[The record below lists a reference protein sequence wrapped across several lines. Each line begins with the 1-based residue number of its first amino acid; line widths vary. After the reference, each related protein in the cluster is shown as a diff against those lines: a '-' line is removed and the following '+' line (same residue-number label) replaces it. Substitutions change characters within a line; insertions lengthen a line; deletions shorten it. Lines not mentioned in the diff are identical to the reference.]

1 MVSSEICPPR
11 ASQVLQTALRAWGQA
26 QDLSPAPPVL
36 HTALELRIPHCRC
49 CPASQDSLGAHCTSK
64 TLSSDAHHGQLTA
77 GQPWTVMS
85 FISHY
90 LQFYRKRSVVASPHS
105 GCVVNRPAPA
115 GGGRGVTGSSGPVT
129 SHHPAPPAATV
140 LGAPMITL
148 TL

>member
-1 MVSSEICPPR
+1 MSPEICPPR

-26 QDLSPAPPVL
+26 QDLCPAPPVL
-36 HTALELRIPHCRC
+36 HTALELRIPHHRH

-64 TLSSDAHHGQLTA
+64 MLSSDAHQGQLTA

-85 FISHY
+85 FIPHY

-115 GGGRGVTGSSGPVT
+115 GGGRGVTGSNRPKSLAIPL
-129 SHHPAPPAATV
+129 PLLQPQCWELP
-140 LGAPMITL
+140 
-148 TL
+148 